1 MRKLAKY
8 KKFLAALLAG
18 AVVLAASIPLD
29 ADPRLVALGNIFIA
43 LSVLAGPANAKPVTR
58 ADLAREVGPT
68 RFAGPEERPR
78 RRFEPP

>member
-1 MRKLAKY
+1 MNRWARY
-8 KKFLAALLAG
+8 KKFAAALLAG
-18 AVVLAASIPLD
+18 AVVWVAMIPTD
-29 ADPRLVALGNIFIA
+29 ADPRLVAVGNIIIA
-43 LSVLAGPANAKPVTR
+43 LSVLFAPANARPVTR